1 MREPLYLM
9 LMKKLG
15 ELDGR
20 IRIMYRK
27 SMMALTTGKVTAMND
42 AGGVQVLQY
51 QHPAEVR
58 GSTPRMAEFGFSSGL
73 PVGTDVLIAC
83 IGGERSSGIVIATN
97 NSAYRHGGL
106 NPGETVI
113 YSQWGQY
120 VKLTESGIE
129 VQANGQAVDVKQAT
143 QVTIEATA
151 GVMMKTP
158 LLQCTGDIQDNC
170 ESNTTTLKSLREAYI
185 KHDHDVKGVE
195 SGNSTKTTE
204 PTKDKP

>member
-1 MREPLYLM
+1 MREPVYLM
-9 LMKKLG
+9 LLRKLG
-15 ELDGR
+15 ELEGKVR
-20 IRIMYRK
+20 VLYRK
-27 SMMALTTGKVTAMND
+27 SMMAVTSGKVTAMKD
-42 AGGVQVLQY
+42 EGGVQSLQY
-51 QHPAEVR
+51 QHPVEVR

-73 PVGTDVLIAC
+73 PAGTDVLVAC
-83 IGGERSSGIVIATN
+83 IGGDRSSGIVIASN
-97 NSAYRHGGL
+97 NSAYRHSGL

-120 VKLTESGIE
+120 VKLTENGIE

-143 QVTIEATA
+143 QVTIEATQ

-170 ESNTTTLKSLREAYI
+170 ESNATTLKSLRDAYI
-185 KHDHDVKGVE
+185 KHDHDVEGVE

-204 PTKDKP
+204 PTKDQP